1 MLTGCSYSIA
11 IAKVEKLEKKKQLLE
26 KAKER
31 FQVIKQYIDTWIP
44 NENVKWNEFLGMF
57 ESDYGALYT
66 NMADYEKNRNE
77 ELFNEYCK
85 EALQHQEKGEQCRE
99 YVYEYYKQAEEDTR
113 EAERVLYQ
121 SRSNIAGLSYRMGK
135 YDDAIKKHKE
145 VLEYR
150 KRTNKVS
157 DTYLTYEYIAGAYIE
172 KWRRNTISD
181 AEKKECLD
189 FLEMCRKYYE
199 ENGDDTRLNE
209 IHKKISAID
218 KLN

>member
-1 MLTGCSYSIA
+1 M
-11 IAKVEKLEKKKQLLE
+11 
-26 KAKER
+26 
-31 FQVIKQYIDTWIP
+31 
-44 NENVKWNEFLGMF
+44 
-57 ESDYGALYT
+57 
-66 NMADYEKNRNE
+66 
-77 ELFNEYCK
+77 
-85 EALQHQEKGEQCRE
+85 
-99 YVYEYYKQAEEDTR
+99 
-113 EAERVLYQ
+113 LYQ